1 MKLNSILIKSQF
13 LTIFLSV
20 NLTFFPQHFVGLN
33 GIPRRYRDYRDFIM
47 YYNKISTIKKNT
59 ELN

>member
-47 YYNKISTIKKNT
+47 YYNKISTFGA
-59 ELN
+59 